1 MIQTADVL
9 LCRVADTQ
17 SQSFEEHKNVLR
29 EKYSQAKGL
38 GESVNAARTNINTLK
53 AQLDRA
59 RMARGMQSLVP
70 GNEQALLE
78 GMN

>member
-1 MIQTADVL
+1 
-9 LCRVADTQ
+9 VADKQ

-59 RMARGMQSLVP
+59 RLARGMQSLVP
-70 GNEQALLE
+70 GNEQTLLE
-78 GMN
+78 GMNRVL